1 MQAIARGQLVRMV
14 TVAALGY
21 FVDLYDLILFSVVR
35 VESLKDLGIPA
46 EQALAQGVPLIN
58 AQMIGM
64 LLGGL
69 LWGVLGDKRGRL
81 SVLYGSIL
89 MYSLANIANGFVQTV
104 DQYII
109 LRFIAGV
116 GLAGELGA
124 GVTLVMESMPAD
136 KRGWGT
142 TVIATLGVLGAA
154 TAAATAEFLPWRHA
168 YLLGGFMGLALLLL
182 RIRIGESGL
191 FEHAKASKVSRGSLL
206 MLFSSPGRVGRLLA
220 ITAVGLPI
228 WYTIAI
234 PVTFSTELGKAL
246 GMEVAPQASQ
256 AILFNYLGLAVGDLA
271 CGALSQWWRS
281 RRKVLSLFVAAT
293 VGSVALY
300 FASAP
305 VSLTAF
311 YAICFVIG
319 ISAGYWAMFVTV
331 ASEQFGTNLRATVTT
346 SVPNF
351 VRGGVV
357 PMTLSLKWL
366 METRPVTEA
375 AIIVGVA
382 VVLLALVGLL
392 TVEETFGKSLDF
404 HEE

>member
-1 MQAIARGQLVRMV
+1 
-14 TVAALGY
+14 
-21 FVDLYDLILFSVVR
+21 
-35 VESLKDLGIPA
+35 
-46 EQALAQGVPLIN
+46 
-58 AQMIGM
+58 
-64 LLGGL
+64 
-69 LWGVLGDKRGRL
+69 
-81 SVLYGSIL
+81 
-89 MYSLANIANGFVQTV
+89 
-104 DQYII
+104 
-109 LRFIAGV
+109 
-116 GLAGELGA
+116 
-124 GVTLVMESMPAD
+124 
-136 KRGWGT
+136 
-142 TVIATLGVLGAA
+142 VLGAA